1 MNGVPQRI
9 VCLSAEAADWLWRFG
24 AWEQVVGVTAFFTPP
39 PDAARKPRVG
49 GFNSANLEQITNLQ
63 TDLVITFSDVQAKL
77 AGELVRRGLPV
88 LATNQRTL
96 AEIEHTLALLA
107 RVVGREEKGEACL
120 REFRER
126 LAPVEASENKPKVY
140 FEEWNE
146 PLISGI
152 AWVSELIERA
162 GGQDIFP
169 ELRERRS
176 ARERVVTPEQVRAA
190 NPDLIIASWCGRTV
204 APDFIARRAGWSEI
218 NAVRNGRIHEIL
230 SEDILQPGFRLVY
243 GYERLKE
250 LIAVEVRA

>member
-1 MNGVPQRI
+1 
-9 VCLSAEAADWLWRFG
+9 
-24 AWEQVVGVTAFFTPP
+24 
-39 PDAARKPRVG
+39 
-49 GFNSANLEQITNLQ
+49 
-63 TDLVITFSDVQAKL
+63 
-77 AGELVRRGLPV
+77 
-88 LATNQRTL
+88 
-96 AEIEHTLALLA
+96 
-107 RVVGREEKGEACL
+107 L

-126 LAPVEASENKPKVY
+126 LAPAETSENKPRVY

-146 PLISGI
+146 PIISGI
-152 AWVSELIERA
+152 AWVSELVERA

-176 ARERVVTPEQVRAA
+176 APERVVTPEQVRSA
-190 NPDLIIASWCGRTV
+190 NPDIILASWCGRTV
-204 APDFIARRAGWSEI
+204 ETDIITRRTGWSEI